1 MSQVQEHEYVTA
13 PDYTPVAQPNHM
25 PLGEALASAASAAAG
40 AAAMCIQA
48 AMREIPTAKFGDLM
62 AADGRTATPFQV
74 HSKVDELLQAM
85 RTAAPA
91 DVQAVKAKALGVIA
105 SLPIACARN
114 GQVAALATQFAAAES
129 PKAAFTSL
137 QAFTNAVKAEH
148 RTGYTAGMTACIE
161 KAIDAVGMR
170 VVGTS
175 TQGSDIEVRASDG
188 QGRGLRTALLFDAA
202 GKMSMRTKLTG
213 FHDGSCHQVMERYY
227 AGLRAQDVTFSGES
241 RHWRNGACLITPA
254 EEQEQRPVVQQN
266 KQRQ

>member
-13 PDYTPVAQPNHM
+13 PDYTPVAQPDHM

-74 HSKVDELLQAM
+74 HGKVDELLQAM
-85 RTAAPA
+85 RIAAPA
-91 DVQAVKAKALGVIA
+91 DVQDVKAKALGAIA
-105 SLPIACARN
+105 ALPIACARN

-137 QAFTNAVKAEH
+137 QAFANAVKAEH
-148 RTGYTAGMTACIE
+148 REGYTAGMTACIE
-161 KAIDAVGMR
+161 KAMATVGMR
-170 VVGTS
+170 VIGTG
-175 TQGSDIEVRASDG
+175 TQGADIELRAVDAN
-188 QGRGLRTALLFDAA
+188 GRGLRTALLFDAT
-202 GKMSMRTKLTG
+202 GRMSMRTKLTG
-213 FHDGSCHQVMERYY
+213 FHDGSCHEVMERYY
-227 AGLRAQDVTFSGES
+227 AALREQDVTFSGGT
-241 RHWRNGACLITPA
+241 RHWRDGACLITP
-254 EEQEQRPVVQQN
+254 EEQQQPRTQQN